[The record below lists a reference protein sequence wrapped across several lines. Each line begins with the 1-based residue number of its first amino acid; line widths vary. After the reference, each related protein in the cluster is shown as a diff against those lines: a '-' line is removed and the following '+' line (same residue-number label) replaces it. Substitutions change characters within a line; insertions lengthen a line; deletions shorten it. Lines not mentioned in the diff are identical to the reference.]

1 MKRVL
6 MLVLL
11 VSLALGG
18 ITAQSAEDA
27 DDSRE
32 RDMSLARF
40 IRSNNIHRIGGYT
53 SLGLMTAT
61 GVTGMLGWEGH
72 PYLGYASLGSA
83 ALSSIAGTIAYS
95 DRIDRVWPH
104 MLFNAL
110 GVSGLFLNAFILE
123 PGSIEHRLSGAAALG
138 SFAAGYISIILI
150 TR

>member
-1 MKRVL
+1 
-6 MLVLL
+6 MLLL
-11 VSLALGG
+11 SLAWGG
-18 ITAQSAEDA
+18 VSAQSSGNGDQ
-27 DDSRE
+27 SRE
-32 RDMSLARF
+32 GDMNLARF
-40 IRSNNIHRIGGYT
+40 IRSNNIHRIGGYA

-61 GVTGMLGWEGH
+61 GVTGLLGWEGH

-95 DRIDRVWPH
+95 DRIERVWPH

-110 GVSGLFLNAFILE
+110 GVTGLFLNAFVLE
-123 PGSIEHRLSGAAALG
+123 PGSIEHRISGAAAMG